1 MFSHIILFKFTPDIT
16 HARAM
21 QLLAELG
28 ALTRVIP
35 QIKSYR
41 FGHNDADNPHNQTW
55 PYAFVMDF
63 LSKEDRYIYQ
73 QHPAHLDFIETRLNP
88 IIADA
93 LVFDME
99 NQFALV
105 EESCD
110 AF

>member
-1 MFSHIILFKFTPDIT
+1 
-16 HARAM
+16 M
-21 QLLAELG
+21 QLLGELG
-28 ALTRVIP
+28 LLMRVIP

-41 FGHNDADNPHNQTW
+41 FGCNDSDNSYNQTW

-63 LSKEDRYIYQ
+63 LTKEDRYIYQ
-73 QHPAHLDFIETRLNP
+73 QHPAHLDFIETFLNP

-99 NQFALV
+99 NHFVPL

-110 AF
+110 AL